1 MAHICPTCKESH
13 QVMHLPAYWA
23 SLAPGAPL
31 VADLAQP
38 PAAEVEMWWAVATGV
53 VGLIVIISGV
63 IAPGLLLLV
72 GGMVWGAV
80 LRRRID
86 AADAARAAWERSMWC
101 GHCGAK
107 FVP

>member
-1 MAHICPTCKESH
+1 
-13 QVMHLPAYWA
+13 MHLPAYWA

-31 VADLAQP
+31 AAELTQP

-53 VGLIVIISGV
+53 VGLIVMISGV
-63 IAPGLLLLV
+63 IVPGLLLLV

-80 LRRRID
+80 LRRQID

-101 GHCGAK
+101 GHCAAK